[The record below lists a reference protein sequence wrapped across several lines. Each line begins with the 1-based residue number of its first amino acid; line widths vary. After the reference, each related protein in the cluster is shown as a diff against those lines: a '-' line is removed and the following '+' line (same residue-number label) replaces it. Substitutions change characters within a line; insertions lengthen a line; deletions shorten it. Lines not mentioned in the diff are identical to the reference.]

1 MDMLTKAIQGVS
13 ILLIPAWFILAYLSV
28 PLVTGVEIVY
38 PLRGVILSG
47 KNALFFFNIIAVAA
61 MGGYIASKFRHN
73 KPLYITIQVTTFT
86 LVILIAWL
94 TSKIQ
99 HSYTI

>member
-13 ILLIPAWFILAYLSV
+13 ILLIPVWFVLAYLSV

-73 KPLYITIQVTTFT
+73 KPLYITIQVTTFIM
-86 LVILIAWL
+86 VILIAWV
-94 TSKIQ
+94 TAKIQ
-99 HSYTI
+99 HSHTL